1 MPGLLINIDV
11 PDLAA
16 GERFYTE
23 ALGLTSARRFD
34 DDIVELIGSDA
45 PIYLIFKPDGSVI
58 GPEGGGVRRYDR
70 HWTPVHPDFTVD
82 DLDLAIARAIRAGAV
97 QEGETLELPYGR
109 QAMFADPFGNGFCL
123 IAFNAQGYDAIAT

>member
-11 PDLAA
+11 PDLGAA
-16 GERFYTE
+16 EHFYTE
-23 ALGLTSARRFD
+23 GLGLIVGRRFD
-34 DDIVELIGSDA
+34 EDIVELIGSDA
-45 PIYLIFKPDGSVI
+45 PIYLILKPDGSAI

-82 DLDLAIARAIRAGAV
+82 DLDTAILKAIRAGAV
-97 QEGETLELPYGR
+97 QEGETLDLPYGR

-123 IAFNAQGYDAIAT
+123 IAFNAKGYDAIAT

>member
-11 PDLAA
+11 PDLAV

-23 ALGLTSARRFD
+23 ALGLTVGRRFD
-34 DDIVELIGSDA
+34 EDIVELVGSDA
-45 PIYLIFKPDGSVI
+45 PIYLILKPDGSAI

-82 DLDLAIARAIRAGAV
+82 DLDAAILKAIRAGAA
-97 QEGETLELPYGR
+97 QEGETSDLPYGR

-123 IAFNAQGYDAIAT
+123 IAFNAKGYDAIAT

>member
-11 PDLAA
+11 PDLGAA
-16 GERFYTE
+16 ELFYTE
-23 ALGLTSARRFD
+23 GLGLTPARRFD

-45 PIYLIFKPDGSVI
+45 PIYLILKPDGSAI

-82 DLDLAIARAIRAGAV
+82 DLDTAILKAIRAGAV
-97 QEGETLELPYGR
+97 QEGETLDLPYGR

-123 IAFNAQGYDAIAT
+123 IAFNTQGYDAIAT